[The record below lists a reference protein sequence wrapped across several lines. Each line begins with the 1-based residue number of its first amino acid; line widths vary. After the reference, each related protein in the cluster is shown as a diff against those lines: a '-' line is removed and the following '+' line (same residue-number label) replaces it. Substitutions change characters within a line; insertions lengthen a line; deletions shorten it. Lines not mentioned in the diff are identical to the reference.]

1 MTNTIK
7 KNPISVAMAAA
18 AAMALL
24 GGVHSPWAF
33 PNQDDVTLIRGS
45 SIRYRCG
52 GGEQLQATY
61 YSLRDRSL
69 AFVRLRLPDGRLLT
83 LPAVAS
89 GSGERF
95 SSDRDFTWW
104 STWRGSF
111 LQKRDSKGEW
121 RISLQNCDPE
131 S

>member
-1 MTNTIK
+1 MIIAIK
-7 KNPISVAMAAA
+7 KDPISLAMAAA
-18 AAMALL
+18 AAMVLL
-24 GGVHSPWAF
+24 GGLHSPSSSA
-33 PNQDDVTLIRGS
+33 NQDDVTLIRGS
-45 SIRYRCG
+45 SMRYRCG

-95 SSDRDFTWW
+95 STDRDFTWW

-121 RISLQNCDPE
+121 RIFLQNCKPE